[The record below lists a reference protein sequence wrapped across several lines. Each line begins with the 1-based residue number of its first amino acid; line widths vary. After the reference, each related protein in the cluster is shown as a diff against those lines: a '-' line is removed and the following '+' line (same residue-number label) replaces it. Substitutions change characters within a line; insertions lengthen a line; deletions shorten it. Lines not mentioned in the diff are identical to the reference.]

1 MEETHAPL
9 VLEAD
14 AERLF
19 KRGADCREQWCV
31 TRRFDTREPV
41 AGIGGEQ
48 PGEVLRLGQRG
59 PMRQRPAQVLA
70 QARADFLS
78 ERMGMLQTPEE
89 ILRVFG

>member
-1 MEETHAPL
+1 MEETCTSF

-31 TRRFDTREPV
+31 ACRFDTREPV

-59 PMRQRPAQVLA
+59 PMRQRPAQVFA
-70 QARADFLS
+70 QARTDFLS
-78 ERMGMLQTPEE
+78 ERMGMLQTPAE

>member
-1 MEETHAPL
+1 MKETGTTF

-19 KRGADCREQWCV
+19 KRGAHRREQWSV
-31 TRRFDTREPV
+31 TCRFDTREPV

-59 PMRQRPAQVLA
+59 PMRQRPAQVFA
-70 QARADFLS
+70 QARTDFLS
-78 ERMGMLQTPEE
+78 ERMGMLQTPAE